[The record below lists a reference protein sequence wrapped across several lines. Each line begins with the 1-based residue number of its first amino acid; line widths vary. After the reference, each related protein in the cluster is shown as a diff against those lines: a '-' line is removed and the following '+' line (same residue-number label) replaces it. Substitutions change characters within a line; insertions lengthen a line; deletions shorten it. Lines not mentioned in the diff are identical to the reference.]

1 LLLIGGAN
9 LSVLAESLERANLN
23 GILQTNILDVINDS
37 EKEIITVN
45 KASAVNSESW
55 QTAIALAVSARFRYR
70 QRKGVS
76 ICERTS
82 DKQDSKDLEKG
93 EALQDVSVGKVEDS
107 DLSSTEIGPD
117 SLLAT

>member
-1 LLLIGGAN
+1 MCESEWYSAN
-9 LSVLAESLERANLN
+9 KYLRHDKNDLEQR
-23 GILQTNILDVINDS
+23 
-37 EKEIITVN
+37 IITVN

-76 ICERTS
+76 ICELTR
-82 DKQDSKDLEKG
+82 DKQDSKDLEKRETLQAVNVG
-93 EALQDVSVGKVEDS
+93 EVEDS